1 MLTYITR
8 RILFSIP
15 VLILSTFFSFAFV
28 SLAGDPRQNLK
39 ANPKFSQEHYDL
51 LAHTY
56 HLDVSIPERYWYW
69 VQDVFTHK
77 LGSSLLT
84 SQPIWPDLTRV
95 MGHTLQVIVIAE
107 LIALVLGVA
116 VGIYS
121 AIRQYSVFDYS
132 FTTISFLGYAM
143 PVFWLALLLQVLFTD
158 IYLKWNVRIFYT
170 SGLNSGVT
178 SSTWSLDRLQHIALP
193 VMTLSI
199 ISFALYSRYMR
210 ASMLDVISTDYV
222 RTARAKGLPE
232 RLVIMRHVFRNA
244 LIPIVTVA
252 ALNFGA
258 LLGGA
263 IVTETVFSLDGMGY
277 YFITKLGQLDVYAVM
292 AYLAVTAVF
301 IILFN
306 LIADILY
313 GYLDPRIR
321 YE

>member
-1 MLTYITR
+1 MLTYIAR
-8 RILFSIP
+8 RVLFSIP
-15 VLILSTFFSFAFV
+15 VLILSTFFCFAFI
-28 SLAGDPRQNLK
+28 SLAGDPRQNLLS
-39 ANPKFSQEHYDL
+39 NPKFSREHYAA

-56 HLDVSIPERYWYW
+56 HLDVSIPVRYWYW
-69 VQDVFTHK
+69 VQDAFEHR

-95 MGHTLQVIVIAE
+95 MGHTLQVVVIAE
-107 LIALVLGVA
+107 LIALVLGIA

-132 FTTISFLGYAM
+132 FTTFSFLGLAM
-143 PVFWLALLLQVLFTD
+143 PVFWLALLLQVIFTD

-178 SSTWSLDRLQHIALP
+178 SDTWSIDRLQHIALP
-193 VMTLSI
+193 VMVLTI
-199 ISFALYSRYMR
+199 ASFAVYSRFMR
-210 ASMLDVISTDYV
+210 ASMLDVINTDYV
-222 RTARAKGLPE
+222 RTARAKGLSE
-232 RLVIMRHVFRNA
+232 RRVIMRHVFRNA
-244 LIPIVTVA
+244 LIPVVTVA

-301 IILFN
+301 IIAFN

-313 GYLDPRIR
+313 GYLDPRVR
-321 YE
+321 YD